1 MLRQGANEPQTQMVR
16 DMRDALNAG
25 TKQPIEYAT
34 TPSVDIKNSLEP
46 FVMVFDSEGETI
58 ASSGQLNDGALR
70 VPEGVLDYVANKSSD
85 GVTGGAEHT
94 VTLQPEPGVRLAAV
108 FKVVPLNLPG
118 AQYYIVMAARSL
130 HDVENYERMVLMM
143 AGALWSVGMIVI
155 ALCIFWHGR
164 NKKSALPVT

>member
-108 FKVVPLNLPG
+108 SDFISVPF
-118 AQYYIVMAARSL
+118 
-130 HDVENYERMVLMM
+130 
-143 AGALWSVGMIVI
+143 WSVFNVADIAIVI
-155 ALCIFWHGR
+155 GVLGVAACMHFDKPRKTASL
-164 NKKSALPVT
+164 